1 MISVPLTN
9 RYTSRFFKKDETD
22 MEDNK
27 AVSKINVEDIF
38 TTACK
43 LPYCKVER
51 DIFLK
56 KQLAGKISQE
66 QLDNA
71 LENGT
76 VNAGIS
82 VRILNEIADGAIAFE
97 TTKATTL
104 STAAGIP
111 GGFAM
116 VGTIPADLAQFYAH
130 VFRVAQKLAY
140 IYGYKEI
147 DLNDAT
153 QNVIMIFLGVMFG
166 VNAAT
171 AALAKLAAVNAAKI
185 GTRVAGKPLTK
196 YAIYNIA
203 KKVLAWVGVKLTK
216 DSVGKAVT
224 KAVPIVG
231 GIVSGG
237 LTVATFL
244 PMAKKL
250 KKQLSKFA
258 NMTPDTLEK
267 ASKAADVILADFIL
281 ESDNCN
287 EQ

>member
-1 MISVPLTN
+1 
-9 RYTSRFFKKDETD
+9 

-27 AVSKINVEDIF
+27 TIPKVNIEDIL

-43 LPYCKVER
+43 LPYCKIER

-56 KQLAGKISQE
+56 KQLTGKISPT
-66 QLDNA
+66 QLTDA

-76 VNAGIS
+76 INAGIPIH
-82 VRILNEIADGAIAFE
+82 ILDEIADGAIGLE

-104 STAAGIP
+104 STVAGIP

-116 VGTIPADLAQFYAH
+116 VATIPTDLVQFYAH
-130 VFRVAQKLAY
+130 VFRIAQKLAY
-140 IYGYKEI
+140 VYGYKEI
-147 DLNDAT
+147 DLDDAT
-153 QNVIMIFLGVMFG
+153 QNDFMIFLGVMFS
-166 VNAAT
+166 VNVAN
-171 AALAKLAAVNAAKI
+171 AALAKLAAANAAKI
-185 GTRVAGKPLTK
+185 GARVAGKPLTK

-216 DSVGKAVT
+216 DGVGKAVT

-258 NMTPDTLEK
+258 NMSPDTLDEV
-267 ASKAADVILADFIL
+267 SRAADVILADFII
-281 ESDNCN
+281 ESNDCN
-287 EQ
+287 EQN